1 MNILVLLKV
10 VPDVVEE
17 LEVAPDGKALDLEF
31 LRLIV
36 NESDEHALEEALL
49 LKERHGSTVTAVALE
64 SPDID
69 DVLFTA
75 LAKGAD
81 RAVKVTDVDEGL
93 TTWAAASLLAQV
105 LPTVPDLL
113 PADLVLTGC
122 QANDDL
128 DGLVAPILA
137 HRLELPYLGIVTGV
151 EWETESAGTC
161 TAVKE
166 YGGGVRGEF
175 DVTVPALLG
184 IQGAEKPPRYV
195 PVAKVRAAMKSQ
207 EIETVKASVAA
218 EASPVEVLRMT
229 KPEVAERAEIIE
241 GSPEEVAGK
250 LCEILTARGVL

>member
-1 MNILVLLKV
+1 MNILVLLKM

-17 LEVAPDGKALDLEF
+17 LEVAPDGKSLDLEF
-31 LRLIV
+31 LRLVV

-49 LKERHGSTVTAVALE
+49 LKERHGGKVTAAALD

-93 TTWAAASLLAQV
+93 TTRAAASLVAQV
-105 LPTVPDLL
+105 LPTIPDLL
-113 PADLVLTGC
+113 PADLILTGC

-128 DGLVAPILA
+128 DGQAAPLLA
-137 HRLELPYLGIVTGV
+137 HKLDLPYLGIVTAV
-151 EWETESAGTC
+151 KWETSAC
-161 TAVKE
+161 TAIKE
-166 YGGGVRGEF
+166 CGGGVRGEF
-175 DVTVPALLG
+175 ELTVPALLG

-195 PVAKVRAAMKSQ
+195 PVAKVRAAMKSGT
-207 EIETVKASVAA
+207 IEEVSASAAA
-218 EASPVEVLRMT
+218 EASLVEVLSMT
-229 KPEVAERAEIIE
+229 KPEVGERAEMID

-250 LCEILTARGVL
+250 LCEILAARGAL

>member
-1 MNILVLLKV
+1 MNILVLLKM

-17 LEVAPDGKALDLEF
+17 LEVAPDGKSLDLEF
-31 LRLIV
+31 LRLVV

-49 LKERHGSTVTAVALE
+49 LKERHGGKVTALALD

-93 TTWAAASLLAQV
+93 STWSAAALLAQV

-113 PADLVLTGC
+113 PADLILTGC

-128 DGLVAPILA
+128 DGQAAPLLA
-137 HRLELPYLGIVTGV
+137 HRLDLPYLGIVTGV
-151 EWETESAGTC
+151 AWETESAGTC

-166 YGGGVRGEF
+166 CGGGVRGEF
-175 DVTVPALLG
+175 DLTVPALLG

-195 PVAKVRAAMKSQ
+195 PVAKVRAAMKSG
-207 EIETVKASVAA
+207 EIETVSASVGS
-218 EASPVEVLRMT
+218 ETPRVEVLSMT
-229 KPEVAERAEIIE
+229 KPEVGERAEMIE
-241 GSPEEVAGK
+241 GSPEEVAEK
-250 LCEILTARGVL
+250 LCEILSARGVL